1 MKKILKSIREL
12 LPLFALSLL
21 FALFFAPPPAVCIE
35 VLICLDYCFALY
47 LFLKTHINKNIDL
60 IRFLRLIQFFCLLN
74 CSAAIASIRSFLC
87 ITSIEDQIPI
97 IVIVGSWICN
107 ENHTAGF
114 LITILMSYLIVE
126 FCSSH
131 VKRAAK
137 AFDEKLQEQK
147 NAFYNEINN
156 KQFNGEITD
165 IEALEQKVKYNDKT
179 YYYGE
184 LTSAGK
190 YLTGTIKT
198 FILLYVITAAGGTAV
213 GILEIKLPWEE
224 ALDQYIMLS
233 TGYLVFF
240 IIPLFLA
247 SLSFRT
253 K

>member
-21 FALFFAPPPAVCIE
+21 FALLFAPLPAVVIE
-35 VLICLDYCFALY
+35 ILICFDYCFALY

-114 LITILMSYLIVE
+114 LITILMCYLIVE

>member
-21 FALFFAPPPAVCIE
+21 FALLFAPLPAVVIE
-35 VLICLDYCFALY
+35 ILICFDYCFALY

-87 ITSIEDQIPI
+87 ITNIEDQIPI

-114 LITILMSYLIVE
+114 LITILICYLIVE

-147 NAFYNEINN
+147 NAFYNEIN
-156 KQFNGEITD
+156 K
-165 IEALEQKVKYNDKT
+165 K
-179 YYYGE
+179 
-184 LTSAGK
+184 
-190 YLTGTIKT
+190 
-198 FILLYVITAAGGTAV
+198 
-213 GILEIKLPWEE
+213 
-224 ALDQYIMLS
+224 
-233 TGYLVFF
+233 
-240 IIPLFLA
+240 
-247 SLSFRT
+247 
-253 K
+253 